1 MTFIY
6 NTYKE
11 GDLSMIYLNLKY
23 LLKHNKKSKYWLV
36 KQLDSNYT
44 VINNMLN
51 NKTIGIR
58 FETIAKLC
66 HIFNCTPNELF
77 TTKKN

>member
-1 MTFIY
+1 MV
-6 NTYKE
+6 
-11 GDLSMIYLNLKY
+11 YLNLKY
-23 LLKHNKKSKYWLV
+23 LLEQHKKSKYWLV
-36 KQLDSNYT
+36 NQLDSNYT

-66 HIFNCTPNELF
+66 NIFNCTPNELF
-77 TTKKN
+77 IVEDDKEKGEE